1 MVGLT
6 ECCNRGVLDGGAI
19 MVVPLQLF
27 KRSKSISAFDL
38 DRQPEFAGA
47 D

>member
-19 MVVPLQLF
+19 MVVPLQVF
-27 KRSKSISAFDL
+27 KRSKSIPRSTLIANRNL
-38 DRQPEFAGA
+38 LGA